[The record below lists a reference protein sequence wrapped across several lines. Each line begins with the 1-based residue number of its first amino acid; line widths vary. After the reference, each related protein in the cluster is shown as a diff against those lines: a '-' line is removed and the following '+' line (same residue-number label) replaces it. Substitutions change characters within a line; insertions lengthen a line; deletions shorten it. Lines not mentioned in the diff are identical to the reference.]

1 MVFEPTSVVFIVV
14 DIDMD
19 ESVEQSTTGKK
30 KSAYHCCVPQC
41 NGDSRYHEDL
51 HFHRIPG
58 RAKDEKLRKEW
69 LVKIRRDEGPDFKV
83 FYRDIRFSRHFIRNC
98 SVNLCV

>member
-58 RAKDEKLRKEW
+58 RAMDEKLRKEW
-69 LVKIRRDEGPDFKV
+69 LVKIRRDEGPEFKV
-83 FYRDIRFSRHFIRNC
+83 FYRDIRCSKHFTRNC
-98 SVNLCV
+98 SVNVCV